1 MKRLLKFYLLPLI
14 AMIPLIGTT
23 FAIAPSFDNNFA
35 QYLTNKSPDQYGR
48 VETVFS
54 FSNCI
59 NRNKTIIEN
68 MRNLFYPSTFTQDT
82 SCSNTGGW
90 LLRDV
95 IRVVTFGIIFVFI
108 VVAGINFIMNGS
120 DADGPKKSAMSIVY
134 IGYGAFL
141 VFGVIWILGY
151 VLNIEWIKGSVDL
164 VNNVQ
169 NNLFLQIL
177 GFFKVFAFFLAI
189 IMMVVTGF
197 KMMAAMDKADKAKAG
212 AKWIINIIV
221 ALVLIKIID
230 YVFYIAQVPEFAQK
244 ASDLVL
250 SLAKILGWFLGIISV
265 LGLFYAG
272 YSMFLSGGDE
282 KAMKKTKGIVVNI
295 FVASLVVFFFLLI
308 VYQIF
313 NEFVK

>member
-1 MKRLLKFYLLPLI
+1 
-14 AMIPLIGTT
+14 
-23 FAIAPSFDNNFA
+23 
-35 QYLTNKSPDQYGR
+35 
-48 VETVFS
+48 
-54 FSNCI
+54 
-59 NRNKTIIEN
+59 
-68 MRNLFYPSTFTQDT
+68 
-82 SCSNTGGW
+82 
-90 LLRDV
+90 
-95 IRVVTFGIIFVFI
+95 
-108 VVAGINFIMNGS
+108 
-120 DADGPKKSAMSIVY
+120 
-134 IGYGAFL
+134 
-141 VFGVIWILGY
+141 
-151 VLNIEWIKGSVDL
+151 
-164 VNNVQ
+164 
-169 NNLFLQIL
+169 
-177 GFFKVFAFFLAI
+177 
-189 IMMVVTGF
+189 MVVTGF

-212 AKWIINIIV
+212 AKGIINIIV